1 MDEYIKRGAL
11 MAEFERL
18 SLGEN
23 SLVEKFFAHGV
34 YAVIETFP
42 AADVVSIEV
51 LKKWLYENALNNA
64 GSSYGFACVEI
75 SRRLDGLRR
84 YAKEVENENIQSSC

>member
-1 MDEYIKRGAL
+1 MDEYIRRDAL
-11 MAEFERL
+11 IAEFERL

-51 LKKWLYENALNNA
+51 LKRWLYKNALNNA
-64 GSSYGFACVEI
+64 DSSYGFAYVEI
-75 SRRLDGLRR
+75 SERLDELRR
-84 YAKEVENENIQSSC
+84 YVKDGEE

>member
-1 MDEYIKRGAL
+1 MDEYIRRDAL
-11 MAEFERL
+11 IAEFERL

-42 AADVVSIEV
+42 AADVV
-51 LKKWLYENALNNA
+51 
-64 GSSYGFACVEI
+64 
-75 SRRLDGLRR
+75 
-84 YAKEVENENIQSSC
+84 

>member
-1 MDEYIKRGAL
+1 MDEYIRRDAL
-11 MAEFERL
+11 IAEFERL

-42 AADVVSIEV
+42 AAKVRALDKKKYVPVAKAVSEDAYFTMPDGERIHRCAS
-51 LKKWLYENALNNA
+51 K
-64 GSSYGFACVEI
+64 
-75 SRRLDGLRR
+75 SRRRW
-84 YAKEVENENIQSSC
+84 